1 MLTQMKE
8 KIVQHIHE
16 PEVLEELYRKDKNE
30 FRRAFNAIADN
41 YDTQLVQIWK
51 IRLAYGK
58 RAERKEFHLSEL
70 VVVIVL
76 ALLTGLLIKL
86 PDFIDSLKTDLF
98 FSRNMSAIVSS
109 GMIIYLFYVHKI
121 TNRLAWLSY
130 AVIVA
135 GLVVYANLLPPPGY
149 NDSIAMIHI
158 HIALVLW
165 VLFGLSYMA
174 LDFKNLEKRMEYIR
188 FNGEFLIMGGLL
200 LLAGGILVGL
210 SLGLFQAIGI
220 NLSQFYLHY
229 VILFGLAAIP
239 VGTLYLIRIHPDLT
253 NKIAPVIAKVFMP
266 FVLVSLMM
274 YLGSLLFS
282 TTNLTKDRDALIMFN
297 GMLLGVMAIII
308 FSISEL
314 NKEKSRD
321 WTVLA
326 LALLALL
333 ALIADGIA
341 LYAIGIR
348 LQHGPTPN
356 RVVVV
361 LSNAAIFVHLLFIA
375 KSLLSCYVQKK
386 SPEIVDQAVARFIP
400 VYLVYALFV
409 IFLLP
414 AFFGYH

>member
-1 MLTQMKE
+1 MKD
-8 KIVQHIHE
+8 KIIQHIHE

-30 FRRAFNAIADN
+30 FTRSFNEIADN

-51 IRLAYGK
+51 IRLSYGK
-58 RAERKEFHLSEL
+58 KTERKDFHLSEL
-70 VVVIVL
+70 YVVIAL
-76 ALLTGLLIKL
+76 ALLTGLLIKI
-86 PDFIDSLKTDLF
+86 PDFIDSIKSDIF
-98 FSRNMSAIVSS
+98 FFRNMSAIVFN
-109 GMIIYLFYVHKI
+109 GMILYMLYVHKI
-121 TNRLAWLSY
+121 RNRWVWLSY
-130 AVIVA
+130 SLIIAALI
-135 GLVVYANLLPPPGY
+135 VYANLLPPPGY

-158 HIALVLW
+158 HAGLLLW
-165 VLFGLSYMA
+165 VLFGLSFIA
-174 LDFKNLEKRMEYIR
+174 LDYKNLERRMEYIR
-188 FNGEFLIMGGLL
+188 FNGEFVIMGGLL

-229 VILFGLAAIP
+229 VIVFGLAAIP

-266 FVLVSLMM
+266 FVLVSLLM

-282 TTNLTKDRDALIMFN
+282 TNNLTEDRDALIMFN

-314 NKEKSRD
+314 DKEKSRD
-321 WTVLA
+321 WTVMA
-326 LALLALL
+326 LFVLALL

-348 LQHGPTPN
+348 LQQGLTPN

-361 LSNAAIFVHLLFIA
+361 LSNALIFIHLIFIA
-375 KSLLSCYVQKK
+375 KSLLQCYLQKK
-386 SPEIVDQAVARFIP
+386 SPEIVDNAVARFIP

>member
-1 MLTQMKE
+1 MKD

-30 FRRAFNAIADN
+30 FTRSFNEIADN
-41 YDTQLVQIWK
+41 YDTELVHIWK
-51 IRLAYGK
+51 IRLSYGK
-58 RAERKEFHLSEL
+58 KTERKDFHLSEL
-70 VVVIVL
+70 YIVIAL

-86 PDFIDSLKTDLF
+86 PDFIDSIKSDIF
-98 FSRNMSAIVSS
+98 FFRNMTAIVFN
-109 GMIIYLFYVHKI
+109 GMILYMLYVHKI
-121 TNRLAWLSY
+121 RNLRVWISY
-130 AVIVA
+130 SLIIAA
-135 GLVVYANLLPPPGY
+135 LVVYANLLPPPGY

-158 HIALVLW
+158 HNGLLLW
-165 VLFGLSYMA
+165 VLFGLSFMA
-174 LDFKNLEKRMEYIR
+174 LDYKNLERRMEYIR
-188 FNGEFLIMGGLL
+188 FNGEFIIMGGLL

-220 NLSQFYLHY
+220 NLSQFYVHY
-229 VILFGLAAIP
+229 VIVFGLAAIP

-282 TTNLTKDRDALIMFN
+282 TSSLTKDRDALIMFN

-314 NKEKSRD
+314 DKEKSRD
-321 WTVLA
+321 WNVLA
-326 LALLALL
+326 LFALAVLAI
-333 ALIADGIA
+333 IADGIA
-341 LYAIGIR
+341 LYAMGTRILQGI
-348 LQHGPTPN
+348 TPN
-356 RVVVV
+356 RVVVI
-361 LSNAAIFVHLLFIA
+361 LSNALIFIHLIFIA
-375 KSLLSCYVQKK
+375 KSLLECYLQKK
-386 SPEIVDQAVARFIP
+386 SPEIIDHAVARFMP
-400 VYLVYALFV
+400 VYLIYALFV